1 MEIFF
6 LPLDLIS
13 VLVVFLGGGSFL
25 SIFRFIFY
33 KIDKKKKRETNNS
46 SSQDMKFRK
55 KKEKKETVITHFE
68 VNSTLLLLLG
78 RTLSFC
84 HFHCKLQKKK
94 ILCIKIRGDHF
105 RFGSVFT
112 FKKQPNRKAKKKE
125 GPKSNRNRSKLTG
138 FSSVWVW
145 FFRSKTGKTYGYFS
159 GFVMGF

>member
-1 MEIFF
+1 
-6 LPLDLIS
+6 
-13 VLVVFLGGGSFL
+13 
-25 SIFRFIFY
+25 
-33 KIDKKKKRETNNS
+33 
-46 SSQDMKFRK
+46 MKFRK
-55 KKEKKETVITHFE
+55 RREKKEIVITHFE

-94 ILCIKIRGDHF
+94 SLRIKIRGDHF

-112 FKKQPNRKAKKKE
+112 FKKQPNRKEKKK
-125 GPKSNRNRSKLTG
+125 GPKPNRNRSKLTSCG
-138 FSSVWVW
+138 SVWVW